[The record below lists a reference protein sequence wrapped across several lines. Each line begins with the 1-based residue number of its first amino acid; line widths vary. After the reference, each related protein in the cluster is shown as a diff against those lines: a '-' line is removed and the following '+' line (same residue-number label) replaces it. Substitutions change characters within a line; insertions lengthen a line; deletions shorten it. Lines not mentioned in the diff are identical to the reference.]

1 MDQNNLNLNAEN
13 DEISS
18 ITNTGSGIL
27 EDAEAISEEKTD
39 KNAEIQADL
48 FNDAGISDLKRDFPA
63 VNIENL
69 RKSEDFQAFLG
80 LISKN
85 PTLSQVYSVFNSI
98 SQSIEEKS
106 KEKAL
111 FALASSKT
119 SPGAL
124 SYSEGT
130 DSAYFTKAQ
139 VMQMSRDEIRKNLD
153 KIRQSQAKW

>member
-1 MDQNNLNLNAEN
+1 MDQNNLNLNVEN

-18 ITNTGSGIL
+18 ITNTGSWIL
-27 EDAEAISEEKTD
+27 EAAEAISVEKTD
-39 KNAEIQADL
+39 KNAEIQTDL
-48 FNDAGISDLKRDFPA
+48 FNAAGISDLKRDFPA

-69 RKSEDFQAFLG
+69 RNSEDLLAFLG

-130 DSAYFTKAQ
+130 DSAYYTKAQ
-139 VMQMSRDEIRKNLD
+139 VKQMSRDEIRKNLD
-153 KIRQSQAKW
+153 KIRQSQAKR